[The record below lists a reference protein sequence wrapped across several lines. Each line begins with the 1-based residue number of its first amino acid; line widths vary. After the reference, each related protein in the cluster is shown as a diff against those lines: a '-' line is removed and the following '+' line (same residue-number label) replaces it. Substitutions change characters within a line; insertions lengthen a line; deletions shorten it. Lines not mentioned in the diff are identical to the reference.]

1 MRVPL
6 SWLRDYVDFDWSADE
21 LAVRLTGLGMEVQSI
36 ERVGTDWQGVVV
48 GELLAVQPHP
58 SADRLSLAR
67 VTVGTGEPLDIVCG
81 ATNIAVGQRVPVAL
95 PGSQLPGGRRIEVT
109 RIQGAQSNGMLCS
122 GAELGL
128 TTDADGI
135 LILDGD
141 ASLGAPLEELV
152 GETVLDIDVK
162 PNRGDAL
169 SLVGLA
175 REVAALAGG
184 RLRWPPIEVPES
196 GDSTA
201 DHLSVEVQA
210 PELCRRFVGRWADGI
225 AVRPSPTSVQLRLG
239 AAGMRPVSNVVD
251 ASNYVMLEL
260 GKPIHTFDAAA
271 VSGGRIVVRRA
282 RDGER
287 METLD
292 HVERELSTDDL
303 LIADR
308 TGPLGIA
315 GVMGGAGS
323 EVGPDTAAVVV
334 ESAIFDPV
342 AIRRTAQRH
351 GLRSEASQRFERGQE
366 WRLARLGADRTAQLL
381 AAWAGGRVALGVVDT
396 DPGDEPQRRV
406 TFRPARV
413 NRLLGASLSAAE
425 MRELLDR
432 VEIQTEPARA
442 SESQV
447 EVIAG
452 DDPLRVPAP
461 VDALVAI
468 VPSHRRDM
476 AIEADV
482 AEEIA
487 RLHGYESLPAAL
499 PASQTPVYRPD
510 PRRLIDELR
519 TLLAARGLSEMLS
532 YALIAPHD
540 HARLGHLVD
549 DPRTIRVANPVTVD
563 HSEMRRSMLPGL
575 VRALSL
581 NERQHREDVAI
592 FEVGPV
598 HEMRDEPWQSERLA
612 LLLAGDWQTA
622 GWAQPARAADV
633 ADAKGMVEWLVER
646 LAGRRL
652 WYQPA
657 QALPGVEHPGQTAEI
672 VVAGAED
679 APLVIGRVGELDPRY
694 LRACDVRA
702 NRAVVAVLD
711 LSALASAAGPRR
723 TVRLGRGPAVERDL
737 AVVVPEQVHS
747 AEVENAIREAAG
759 EALIELRLFDRYQGP
774 PLADDEIS
782 LAYRLGLAVADG
794 SAGEK
799 QAEEIVAA
807 VDEALRNRFSA
818 RIRGREEG

>member
-210 PELCRRFVGRWADGI
+210 PELCRRFVGRWVDGI

-432 VEIQTEPARA
+432 VEIQTEPANHKWRSSPAMILCACRRRWTRWSRSCPATDATWPSRRTWRRRSPGCMATRA
-442 SESQV
+442 C
-447 EVIAG
+447 
-452 DDPLRVPAP
+452 
-461 VDALVAI
+461 
-468 VPSHRRDM
+468 RRPCRR
-476 AIEADV
+476 A
-482 AEEIA
+482 
-487 RLHGYESLPAAL
+487 
-499 PASQTPVYRPD
+499 
-510 PRRLIDELR
+510 RRLSTGPIH
-519 TLLAARGLSEMLS
+519 AA
-532 YALIAPHD
+532 
-540 HARLGHLVD
+540 
-549 DPRTIRVANPVTVD
+549 
-563 HSEMRRSMLPGL
+563 
-575 VRALSL
+575 
-581 NERQHREDVAI
+581 
-592 FEVGPV
+592 
-598 HEMRDEPWQSERLA
+598 
-612 LLLAGDWQTA
+612 
-622 GWAQPARAADV
+622 
-633 ADAKGMVEWLVER
+633 
-646 LAGRRL
+646 
-652 WYQPA
+652 
-657 QALPGVEHPGQTAEI
+657 
-672 VVAGAED
+672 
-679 APLVIGRVGELDPRY
+679 
-694 LRACDVRA
+694 
-702 NRAVVAVLD
+702 
-711 LSALASAAGPRR
+711 
-723 TVRLGRGPAVERDL
+723 
-737 AVVVPEQVHS
+737 
-747 AEVENAIREAAG
+747 
-759 EALIELRLFDRYQGP
+759 
-774 PLADDEIS
+774 
-782 LAYRLGLAVADG
+782 
-794 SAGEK
+794 
-799 QAEEIVAA
+799 
-807 VDEALRNRFSA
+807 
-818 RIRGREEG
+818 